1 MANQEN
7 RSQTAALIRTLIE
20 DVIAARERLEAVD
33 TQTARRD
40 VVRASLA
47 AMEGE
52 VWLAREHVRDSLRT
66 LDELTPLADLAL
78 RETTYQVTDGGKLIE
93 QTRSIALPTAVRLI
107 VAQAQIICPDLAVD
121 FAGTGW
127 ESLRSAVAI
136 RNRITHPRP
145 GRDLNVT
152 NDELRIIEIGL
163 NWLFATINY
172 VMASTNLILVE
183 ARKFIDELLTG
194 DPAALKEYKKA
205 LERGE

>member
-1 MANQEN
+1 MANQES
-7 RSQTAALIRTLIE
+7 RGQTAALIRTLIE

-152 NDELRIIEIGL
+152 NDELRMIEIGL

>member
-1 MANQEN
+1 MANQES

-20 DVIAARERLEAVD
+20 DVIAARERLEAAD

-152 NDELRIIEIGL
+152 NDELRMIEIGL